1 MTLPMSEDVKM
12 LMYSTWLPA
21 LMSAILEEV
30 KKLPAK
36 HRDRLQRRMCGVCE
50 DLAMGGAVGI
60 RPGMTWEE
68 YLRFLQE
75 LPAPMGPWTVR
86 QTDDVYDLEYGCSIG
101 EDGKPRCHCPLVQL
115 GITAP
120 LPQCCDGGAS
130 LAGRMIEAA
139 TGKPVAKAELVV
151 SPLRSGA
158 SVCHYRVHLAQ

>member
-1 MTLPMSEDVKM
+1 MTLPISEDVKL

-21 LMSAILEEV
+21 LMSTILEAV
-30 KKLPAK
+30 KELPAK
-36 HRDRLQRRMCGVCE
+36 HRDRLLRQMCRTCE
-50 DLAMGGAVGI
+50 DLALGGAVGI
-60 RPGMTWEE
+60 RPGMSWEE
-68 YLRFLQE
+68 YLKFLQE
-75 LPAPMGPWTVR
+75 LPAPVGPWTVSR
-86 QTDDVYDLEYGCSIG
+86 TDDVYDLEYGCSIG

-139 TGKPVAKAELVV
+139 TGKPVAKAEVV
-151 SPLRSGA
+151 ASPLRAGA

>member
-21 LMSAILEEV
+21 LMSAMLEEV
-30 KKLPAK
+30 KELPAE
-36 HRDRLQRRMCGVCE
+36 HRGRLLRRMCGVCE

-60 RPGMTWEE
+60 RPGMSWEE
-68 YLRFLQE
+68 YIKFLHE
-75 LPAPMGPWTVR
+75 LPPPVGPWTVI
-86 QTDDVYDLEYGCSIG
+86 QTAGVYDLLYDCSIG

>member
-1 MTLPMSEDVKM
+1 MALPISEDVKL

-21 LMSAILEEV
+21 LMSAMLEEV
-30 KKLPAK
+30 KKLPAG
-36 HRDRLQRRMCGVCE
+36 HRDRLLRQMCQTCE

-60 RPGMTWEE
+60 RPGMSWEE
-68 YLRFLQE
+68 YTGFLRE
-75 LPAPMGPWTVR
+75 LPAPMGPWTVSR
-86 QTDDVYDLEYGCSIG
+86 TGDVYDLMYGCSMG

-139 TGKPVAKAELVV
+139 VRQPVSRAEVIG
-151 SPLRSGA
+151 SPLRTGEA
-158 SVCHYRVHLAQ
+158 VCHYRVHVKE